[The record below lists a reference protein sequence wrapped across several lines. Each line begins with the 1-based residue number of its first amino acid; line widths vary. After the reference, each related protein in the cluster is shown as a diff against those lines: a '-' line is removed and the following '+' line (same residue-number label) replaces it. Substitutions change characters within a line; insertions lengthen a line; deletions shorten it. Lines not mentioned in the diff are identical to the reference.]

1 MQTMITVPKAH
12 LELREK
18 IAQDMANF
26 ERKGGKVKQL
36 DQGKVQDRKVV
47 FSINNNGA
55 KSPEFI
61 AR

>member
-12 LELREK
+12 LKLRKK
-18 IAQDMANF
+18 IARDMAIF
-26 ERKGGKVKQL
+26 ERKGGKVKHL
-36 DQGKVQDRKVV
+36 DQGKIQDRKIV
-47 FSINNNGA
+47 FSISNDGA